1 MTTTET
7 HEHPKPVRRKRGQEG
22 INVRHRLN
30 CPTRGVGTCTCQPAY
45 QAQAWSALEGKQIR
59 KTFAS
64 LADAKAWRQNTQ
76 VGLRQG
82 TVRAPS
88 PTTLNQAA
96 SEWLAAAR
104 TGVVRTRSGD
114 PYKPSTPSRPRQPKG
129 QNRLSTK
136 AGADPASRRDECHYA
151 PANTHHC
158 EGK

>member
-1 MTTTET
+1 M
-7 HEHPKPVRRKRGQEG
+7 RGQEG

-30 CPTRGVGTCTCQPAY
+30 CTSRTGGACGCQPAY
-45 QAQAWSALEGKQIR
+45 QAQAWSATESKQIR

-82 TVRAPS
+82 TVRTPS

-104 TGVVRTRSGD
+104 SGVVRTRSGD
-114 PYKPSTPSRPRQPKG
+114 PYKP
-129 QNRLSTK
+129 
-136 AGADPASRRDECHYA
+136 
-151 PANTHHC
+151 
-158 EGK
+158 

>member
-1 MTTTET
+1 MVVTTTAET
-7 HEHPKPVRRKRGQEG
+7 HERAKRPRAMRGQEA

-30 CPTRGVGTCTCQPAY
+30 CTSRTGGACGCQPAY
-45 QAQAWSALEGKQIR
+45 QAQAWSATESKQIR

-82 TVRAPS
+82 TVRTPS

-104 TGVVRTRSGD
+104 SGVVRTRSGD
-114 PYKPSTPSRPRQPKG
+114 PYKP
-129 QNRLSTK
+129 
-136 AGADPASRRDECHYA
+136 
-151 PANTHHC
+151 
-158 EGK
+158 